1 MKPQIKLVNTI
12 EGFKALEHD
21 WNKLYE
27 KSVRTTIFSS
37 WDWMFTWWEVFHDE
51 LSRKL
56 YILCLYDGDEL
67 LGIAP
72 FHIYKHYPKS
82 LVQGKTLQFIA
93 SGNKQDENVTSEY
106 LDFIVLPE
114 KESEMVVAVS
124 EYLVK
129 HKRQW
134 DFADFEYLL
143 EDALILDCFKV
154 KTKIARVEKQEG
166 VRFYI
171 SPKKSFDEHK
181 PLMGKRW
188 RKMLDRKNRILE
200 RDHEVSIVTTD
211 TEESLEPALALL
223 ADMHCSRIK
232 DKVGYCAF
240 DSKKF
245 TQFHRTIL
253 KRFSPQNKAV
263 IKTLYIGEEP
273 LAIYY
278 VFVDKGQWHYYQS
291 GFYSEHAN
299 RYSPLFLLVCR
310 EIGET
315 FKLNK
320 VFDFMHAPSENSY
333 KKEQYAA
340 ESTPMV
346 QLYWSTMPIRFSIFN
361 TAKFIRKELLSLKAK
376 IKSKR
381 EKS

>member
-93 SGNKQDENVTSEY
+93 SGNKQEENVTSEY

-114 KESEMVVAVS
+114 KESEMVAAVS
-124 EYLVK
+124 EYLLQ

-143 EDALILDCFKV
+143 EGALILDCFKT
-154 KTKIARVEKQEG
+154 KTKIARIIKQRG
-166 VRFYI
+166 VRFFI
-171 SPKKSFDEHK
+171 TPKESFEEYQSLMKS
-181 PLMGKRW
+181 RW
-188 RKMLDRKNRILE
+188 SKMFNKKNRMIE
-200 RDHEVSIVTTD
+200 RDGEVSIVTAD
-211 TEESLEPALALL
+211 TEVSLAPALELL
-223 ADMHCSRIK
+223 SDMHCSRIK

-240 DSKKF
+240 DSEKF
-245 TQFHRTIL
+245 TLFHQKIL
-253 KRFSPQNKAV
+253 KRLSPQNKAL
-263 IKTLYIGEEP
+263 IKTLYIEEEP

-291 GFYSEHAN
+291 GFHSEHAN

-310 EIGET
+310 EIDET

-320 VFDFMHAPSENSY
+320 VFDFMHEPSENSY

-340 ESTPMV
+340 ESAPMV

-361 TAKFIRKELLSLKAK
+361 TAKLIQKELLSLKAK